1 MTTDKNATVD
11 ELKTALAGVKQHM
24 SISLATAVIL
34 KKKMVECAHPS
45 AVCMYAD
52 QLAEVEDRIAKG
64 LPQSFVTKVLIWSFA
79 FMVCSACVSVG
90 IWLIAQAL
98 RLSGIGG

>member
-1 MTTDKNATVD
+1 MTADKNATVD
-11 ELKTALAGVKQHM
+11 ELKTALAGVKSM
-24 SISLATAVIL
+24 SISLATAVLL

>member
-1 MTTDKNATVD
+1 MTADKNATVD
-11 ELKTALAGVKQHM
+11 ELKTALAGVKSM

-34 KKKMVECAHPS
+34 KKKMVESERPS
-45 AVCMYAD
+45 DACVYAAK
-52 QLAEVEDRIAKG
+52 LAEVEDRIAKG